1 MIENICTNRISIKY
15 YGDQEHRLEVSRKM
29 LEVLEKH
36 YKVVFNERNNE
47 GNITECVFESKW
59 TCPIDLLE
67 SFSTNFN
74 VDIIGVSYEFKDGYV
89 EAFELYANLEEE
101 EMGSFLPIEQVE
113 EGSDLAVES
122 HFRQEDDI
130 LDEGDMLGMS
140 DKELEEL

>member
-1 MIENICTNRISIKY
+1 MTENICTNRISIRY
-15 YGDQEHRLEVSRKM
+15 HGDEEHQLEVSHKI

-36 YKVVFNERNNE
+36 YKVVFNERDNM
-47 GNITECVFESKW
+47 GNITECVFESEW
-59 TCPIDLLE
+59 TCPLDLLE

-89 EAFELYANLEEE
+89 DAFELYANIEEE
-101 EMGSFLPIEQVE
+101 EMGSFLSIEQVV
-113 EGSDLAVES
+113 EGSDLTVES
-122 HFRQEDDI
+122 NFKEENDI